1 MLYVDEKILSADNQT
16 QMKYKNHLLKC
27 QCATMYYKWVRENGC
42 EQTMWWVS
50 ENVAFLRWKLK
61 VHGKFYTPT
70 YKKREKGIEASERR
84 LSKKKKAWKT
94 CIKLHFLG
102 TYFTVDL
109 SDLSYHPMK
118 IFVCDIFARVHKNI
132 YICRVFGG
140 GQVCELGGEE
150 ERRYL
155 WKILWRKKPKITQCL
170 VECAAHTMSKEKRIH
185 QTTEVDYISI
195 SFRIFTHILRDAVH
209 RVSARLEQKVVDD
222 HAWDDFVDAGFLQC
236 EERFAYE
243 KRHHHF
249 PSFILTL
256 VASFAST
263 ETRLVKISMTCGS
276 KSVMSTSM
284 VWSGSGDVSSI
295 LSLGMPRSGSTFS
308 TIGRR
313 FNV

>member
-1 MLYVDEKILSADNQT
+1 
-16 QMKYKNHLLKC
+16 
-27 QCATMYYKWVRENGC
+27 
-42 EQTMWWVS
+42 
-50 ENVAFLRWKLK
+50 
-61 VHGKFYTPT
+61 
-70 YKKREKGIEASERR
+70 
-84 LSKKKKAWKT
+84 
-94 CIKLHFLG
+94 
-102 TYFTVDL
+102 
-109 SDLSYHPMK
+109 MK

-140 GQVCELGGEE
+140 GQVCEWEKKREE
-150 ERRYL
+150 IFMKKYCDVQ
-155 WKILWRKKPKITQCL
+155 KKPKITQCL
-170 VECAAHTMSKEKRIH
+170 VKCAAHTMSKEKRIH

-284 VWSGSGDVSSI
+284 V
-295 LSLGMPRSGSTFS
+295 
-308 TIGRR
+308 
-313 FNV
+313 